1 MTEIIWPLFSLKL
14 FSYVL
19 LSVSAFS
26 SFFFSSFCWP
36 CSCSIDACLASAA
49 SESHTHTHTQ
59 PLKSPWNIV
68 VEICVM
74 IFCSEWVPSEWE
86 SKQRIHWWASDA
98 MLHFSKSDEETNSSL
113 SWMAWE
119 SIFSVNYSSK
129 AFRSHRVW
137 TAVQWHISPVHVG
150 PLCCSPVSAVG
161 LVSEWRSLC
170 SSPDLGYRLA
180 LCMPGQAT
188 WLYFLRGT
196 QWHFYNATDKCVYML
211 YQISWFPAHTPSALM
226 LPSVWSASDQRLHRF
241 L

>member
-49 SESHTHTHTQ
+49 SESHTHTTTQ
-59 PLKSPWNIV
+59 ITMEYCGRNMHYDLLQWMGAVRMRVQTEDPLVSKWCNATFLQIWWRNKL
-68 VEICVM
+68 
-74 IFCSEWVPSEWE
+74 IFVLDGL
-86 SKQRIHWWASDA
+86 RAS
-98 MLHFSKSDEETNSSL
+98 T
-113 SWMAWE
+113 
-119 SIFSVNYSSK
+119 FSVNYSSK

-211 YQISWFPAHTPSALM
+211 YQIAWFPAHTPSALM
-226 LPSVWSASDQRLHRF
+226 LPSVWSVSDQRLHRF